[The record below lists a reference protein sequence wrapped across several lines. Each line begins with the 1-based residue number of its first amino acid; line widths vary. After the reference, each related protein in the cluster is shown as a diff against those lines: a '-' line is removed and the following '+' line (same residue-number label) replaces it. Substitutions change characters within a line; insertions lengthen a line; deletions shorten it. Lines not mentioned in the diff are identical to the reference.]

1 MKSEDWNLANARVTV
16 LGIPRKADTVFSGSV
31 RLTKRS
37 RGESSS
43 ESSVA
48 TSVNLMDVDA
58 SHSIPKLP
66 LPSEDEILVQMI
78 ERSGA
83 SSYSEIVNFCRS
95 AGIPLSRMFR
105 LDLMRKSSPA

>member
-66 LPSEDEILVQMI
+66 LPSEDEILVQVRHYVSD
-78 ERSGA
+78 ERSFQKKLNHA
-83 SSYSEIVNFCRS
+83 NKCCSCYHVDDRTKRCVF
-95 AGIPLSRMFR
+95 LQ
-105 LDLMRKSSPA
+105 